1 MNVGSGGGG
10 MMQQQQQR
18 GGDNNRILVIEV
30 QNPKYPITVVSKD
43 NVLLCSVGIINFD
56 FVVCFR
62 CIVKLTLLRCRAQIK
77 NMWIIL

>member
-43 NVLLCSVGIINFD
+43 NVLLCSVRIINFGW
-56 FVVCFR
+56 
-62 CIVKLTLLRCRAQIK
+62 L
-77 NMWIIL
+77 

>member
-10 MMQQQQQR
+10 MMQQQQR

-43 NVLLCSVGIINFD
+43 NVQLCSVRIINFGW
-56 FVVCFR
+56 
-62 CIVKLTLLRCRAQIK
+62 L
-77 NMWIIL
+77 